1 MQSLNNNV
9 RADGTL
15 RRSRRRLFS
24 ALALWFA
31 LTSAG
36 GAAADTFKSEA
47 ELRPFGDR
55 VMATVVKSGMPAAYD
70 LLKPYLLIPESEF
83 QSVLRSSKSQRDQFA
98 VRYGKTLG
106 YDFVGSRKAGESLV
120 RIVYIEKTEK
130 HALPWTFYFYKTP
143 AGWVLNAFHW
153 NDQVPALFFP

>member
-1 MQSLNNNV
+1 MQSLKTQL
-9 RADGTL
+9 RADAAQG
-15 RRSRRRLFS
+15 RSRRRLGS
-24 ALALWFA
+24 LPVLWLAL
-31 LTSAG
+31 TIAG
-36 GAAADTFKSEA
+36 SAAADTLKSEA
-47 ELRPFGDR
+47 DLRPFGDR
-55 VMATVVKSGMPAAYD
+55 VMAAVVKSGMPAAYD
-70 LLKPYLLIPESEF
+70 ALKPYLLIPESEF

-98 VRYGKTLG
+98 LRYGRTIG
-106 YDFVGSRKAGESLV
+106 YEFVGSRKAGESLV